1 MPIATGNANESL
13 LALMDGKWVKL
24 RVPYPMGFY
33 TKWMDGRIDDPNGGW
48 KGTGLWSTF
57 STRTPFHMEGGKGT
71 TSKVVHSSCGP
82 IRWRGERISLA
93 SGERPASHRP
103 RRALCKP
110 ELRRKGKGRDQT
122 GRSQRDEPAM
132 MKRETFPIAKIYVP
146 AKRRATLDVA
156 KAREIA
162 ESILKDGQ
170 QTPIMVR
177 RDGDRF
183 VLVEGLHR
191 LEACKQLGEET
202 ILGYLV
208 QARLH

>member
-1 MPIATGNANESL
+1 
-13 LALMDGKWVKL
+13 
-24 RVPYPMGFY
+24 
-33 TKWMDGRIDDPNGGW
+33 
-48 KGTGLWSTF
+48 
-57 STRTPFHMEGGKGT
+57 
-71 TSKVVHSSCGP
+71 
-82 IRWRGERISLA
+82 
-93 SGERPASHRP
+93 
-103 RRALCKP
+103 
-110 ELRRKGKGRDQT
+110 
-122 GRSQRDEPAM
+122 M

-162 ESILKDGQ
+162 ESILKVGQ

-177 RDGDRF
+177 RDGDRC

>member
-1 MPIATGNANESL
+1 VSAS
-13 LALMDGKWVKL
+13 ALQ
-24 RVPYPMGFY
+24 
-33 TKWMDGRIDDPNGGW
+33 
-48 KGTGLWSTF
+48 
-57 STRTPFHMEGGKGT
+57 
-71 TSKVVHSSCGP
+71 
-82 IRWRGERISLA
+82 
-93 SGERPASHRP
+93 GERPASHRP

-122 GRSQRDEPAM
+122 GRSQRDESAM